1 MTTTT
6 TMTDQP
12 EGPTVTTPTA
22 EAPKVAF
29 RTENIVRLRA
39 SLPGGPDL
47 VFLHD
52 GIGETGIS
60 TFLHR
65 PDDPTVPS
73 DVTMLVTAAA
83 GEGGFPR
90 DVQVHVEDLD
100 EATYAQEI
108 LTQLATTATADPTA
122 EPPHLLPA
130 AEGIANALAV
140 FADALARRIDGQA
153 WTITVRTDGRVL
165 SQHLARDLAHHA
177 IYNATE
183 DPQDLL
189 TEDEV
194 GDDSLLEITLTPA
207 DPALPLPGAKW
218 NRPDE
223 QEQTA

>member
-1 MTTTT
+1 MTT
-6 TMTDQP
+6 TDQP
-12 EGPTVTTPTA
+12 EGPPVTTPTA
-22 EAPKVAF
+22 TPKVAF
-29 RTENIVRLRA
+29 RTESIIRLRA
-39 SLPGGPDL
+39 SLPGAGPDL

-52 GIGETGIS
+52 AIGDTGIS
-60 TFLHR
+60 SFLHR

-73 DVTMLVTAAA
+73 DVTMLVTATA

-108 LTQLATTATADPTA
+108 LTQLATTVTATDPTA

-153 WTITVRTDGRVL
+153 WTITVRDDGRVL

-177 IYNATE
+177 IYSATE

-194 GDDSLLEITLTPA
+194 GDDSLLEITLAPA
-207 DPALPLPGAKW
+207 NPDLPLPGAKW
-218 NRPDE
+218 NRPAE